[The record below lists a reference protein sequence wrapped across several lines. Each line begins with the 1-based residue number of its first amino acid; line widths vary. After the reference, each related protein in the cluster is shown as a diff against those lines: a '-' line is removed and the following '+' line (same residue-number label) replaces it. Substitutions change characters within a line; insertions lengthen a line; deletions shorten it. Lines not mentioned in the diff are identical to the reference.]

1 MDQPG
6 DGPNGYRYLT
16 AAELGREF
24 FDALDARDPHRLRA
38 TLADDAVFRALPHRE
53 PLGPADDIVEYFG
66 TVVSSYP
73 NGRWDVAGTIGEADA
88 AAVVF
93 AIREAGADGRP
104 DAVSDQIALIES
116 LNGLIIAITGYYDTA
131 EFQRQF
137 RDG

>member
-6 DGPNGYRYLT
+6 AGNGDHQYAT

-38 TLADDAVFRALPHRE
+38 TLADDA
-53 PLGPADDIVEYFG
+53 IVDYFG

-73 NGRWDVAGTIGEADA
+73 DGRWDIVGTIGEADA
-88 AAVVF
+88 ATIVF
-93 AIREAGADGRP
+93 AIREAGPDGGP
-104 DAVSDQIALIES
+104 GAVSDQIALVES
-116 LNGLIIAITGYYDTA
+116 LNGQIIAITGYYDTA

-137 RDG
+137 WDEQ